1 MDLEE
6 HSGTEE
12 SDVELLKKALII
24 DSPEDSKQY
33 ESKIFTLTINC
44 CISNTFF
51 SISFEQNGK

>member
-33 ESKIFTLTINC
+33 ESK
-44 CISNTFF
+44 TFHSYNKLLYF
-51 SISFEQNGK
+51 

>member
-24 DSPEDSKQY
+24 DSQEDSKQY
-33 ESKIFTLTINC
+33 ESKNFHSYNKLLY
-44 CISNTFF
+44 F
-51 SISFEQNGK
+51 